1 MSVFHFI
8 QLPSLAKIGRFPPNV
23 PLILFIIISFPFLS
37 TGVSLAETKPLVKGQ
52 YLPNLPFTDS
62 LPKDEQTYL
71 GLTAVKKF
79 SLKDIRCSV
88 IIIEIFNTYC
98 TSCPRNI
105 PVIKEVY
112 SRSKEDPKFQG
123 KIKIIGIAAGNTREE
138 ILSYKKTHGIS
149 YPIFSDL
156 NFTLHKALGN
166 PRVPYTILIKKN
178 SRGKDKIIYTHQ
190 GIIDSPEPLLEIV
203 GKHLN

>member
-1 MSVFHFI
+1 M
-8 QLPSLAKIGRFPPNV
+8 
-23 PLILFIIISFPFLS
+23 
-37 TGVSLAETKPLVKGQ
+37 
-52 YLPNLPFTDS
+52 
-62 LPKDEQTYL
+62 PKDERTYL
-71 GLTAVKKF
+71 GLTAGKKF

-88 IIIEIFNTYC
+88 IIIEVFNTYC

-105 PVIKEVY
+105 PVINEVY
-112 SRSKEDPKFQG
+112 SHSKEDPKFKG

-138 ILSYKKTHGIS
+138 IIAYKKTHGVS

-166 PRVPYTILIKKN
+166 PRVPYTMLIKRNRQGKN
-178 SRGKDKIIYTHQ
+178 KIIYTHQ

>member
-1 MSVFHFI
+1 LRSRGDIFPTLPVIFFI
-8 QLPSLAKIGRFPPNV
+8 TIFLALV
-23 PLILFIIISFPFLS
+23 S

-52 YLPNLPFTDS
+52 YVPNLSFTDS
-62 LPKDEQTYL
+62 LPKEEQTYL
-71 GLTAVKKF
+71 GLTAGKKV
-79 SLKDIRCSV
+79 SLKNIRFSV
-88 IIIEIFNTYC
+88 IIIEVFNTYC

-105 PVIKEVY
+105 PAINELF
-112 SRSKEDPKFQG
+112 SRTENDPKFKG

-138 ILSYKKTHGIS
+138 IIAYKKTHSVS

-156 NFTLHKALGN
+156 NFKLHKALGN
-166 PRVPYTILIKKN
+166 PRVPYTMLIKRNWQGKN
-178 SRGKDKIIYTHQ
+178 KIIYTHQ